1 MYGSQFIEVFCR
13 YQENET
19 HTYNTQHAA
28 QVIVL
33 NLQVPLLMFTYPVPK
48 APNPRLCANSST
60 HVVIIARV
68 DEDVETKVAVDEI
81 VVVGRHGFQPIRLL
95 VPTYI
100 GRKRYDAK
108 TNTRCTVCTKYTV
121 TRRYTIATTFY
132 LKDLLQST
140 QLIEGLT
147 CKAALTDSWFRY
159 EVM

>member
-1 MYGSQFIEVFCR
+1 M
-13 YQENET
+13 
-19 HTYNTQHAA
+19 
-28 QVIVL
+28 L
-33 NLQVPLLMFTYPVPK
+33 TYPVPK

-100 GRKRYDAK
+100 SRKRYDAK
-108 TNTRCTVCTKYTV
+108 TNTTHGVLNVLNILSLEDKHSH
-121 TRRYTIATTFY
+121 TIATTFY